1 MDAILAAKKKAHA
14 ADHNL
19 WPIVKRVLRED
30 GSRYWSRYALAILL
44 LSASGACTAAAA
56 WIMKDVINEVFVAR
70 NQTAMMLIPLGITG
84 LFLIRGL
91 TIYGGEVILSRVGNK
106 IVAETQAKLYRKLLT
121 QNAAFFKAFPSG
133 EILTRMTVNA
143 GALRDMLS
151 QLTLSLGRDVMTMIA
166 LLAVMLS
173 QDWTMSLI
181 VFAVGPLAIYSLR
194 KLTQKIQ
201 DVARRSFSSN
211 ADIIATVRDT
221 VQGVQTVKSYQLE
234 QHLDEKLSTIV
245 DKLRRTQN
253 RMAAIQASIAP
264 LIEIFAGAAVAGV
277 IFYAGWKLSAQGQPP
292 GSFFA
297 FITALLMAA
306 EPGRRLARVQGQLVA
321 SSVGVRMIH
330 DILDRPSTEADRPDE
345 PELQI
350 ASGEVAFRNVSFSYG
365 ESIAVLSGVS
375 FVAPGGKTTALV
387 GLSGSGKS
395 TMLSLLERF
404 WTPTAGSIEID
415 GQNIHKVSLK
425 SLRRQIAFVSQDTF
439 LFQGTIKENLV
450 AGTPDRSMED
460 IIAAAQSAQI
470 HEFISGLP
478 LGYDTPVGELGSRL
492 SGGQRQRLS
501 IARAFLKDAPILLL
515 DEPTSALDSETEL
528 ALRQSLDKLSIGR
541 TTIVIAH
548 RLATV
553 IAADQILVLE
563 KGRIVEQGTHRD
575 LIGRGATYARIYD
588 LQKLH

>member
-1 MDAILAAKKKAHA
+1 MEAPTPKSKKTKT
-14 ADHNL
+14 DQNL
-19 WPIVKRVLRED
+19 WPVMKRVLRED
-30 GSRYWSRYALAILL
+30 GSRYWPRYALAVAL
-44 LSASGACTAAAA
+44 LSVSGACTAAAA
-56 WIMKDVINEVFVAR
+56 WIMKDVINEIFVAR
-70 NQTAMMLIPLGITG
+70 NQAAMMLIPLAITG

-91 TIYGGEVILSRVGNK
+91 TIYAGEVTLSRVGNK
-106 IVAETQAKLYRKLLT
+106 IVAETQAKLYRHLLT
-121 QNAAFFKAFPSG
+121 QDAAFFKAYPSG

-151 QLTLSLGRDVMTMIA
+151 QITLSLGRDVMTMLA
-166 LLAVMLS
+166 LLGVMVS
-173 QDWTMSLI
+173 QDFTMALI
-181 VFAVGPLAIYSLR
+181 VFAVGPLAILSLR
-194 KLTQKIQ
+194 ALTQKIR
-201 DVARRSFSSN
+201 DVARRSFTSN
-211 ADIIATVRDT
+211 AEIIATVRDT

-234 QHLDEKLSTIV
+234 DHLNDKLGATV
-245 DKLRRTQN
+245 DKLRRTHN

-264 LIEIFAGAAVAGV
+264 LIEIFAGAAVALV
-277 IFYAGWKLSAQGQPP
+277 IFYAGYRLSQEGQPP

-297 FITALLMAA
+297 FVTALLMAA

-330 DILDRPSTEADRPDE
+330 DILDRPSPEADSPGD
-345 PELQI
+345 PELEVRTGQ
-350 ASGEVAFRNVSFSYG
+350 VAFRDVSFTYG
-365 ESIAVLSGVS
+365 DDIPILSGVS

-404 WTPTAGSIEID
+404 WAPTGGAIEID
-415 GQNIHKVSLK
+415 GQDIQHISLK

-450 AGTPDRSMED
+450 AGTPGRSMED
-460 IIAAAQSAQI
+460 IVAAAKFAQI
-470 HEFISGLP
+470 HDFIAGLP

-492 SGGQRQRLS
+492 SGGQRQRIS

-515 DEPTSALDSETEL
+515 DEPTSALDSETET
-528 ALRQSLDKLSIGR
+528 ALRQSLDTLSKGR

-553 IAADQILVLE
+553 VGADQILVLE
-563 KGRIVEQGTHRD
+563 KGRIVERGTHRD
-575 LIGRGATYARIYD
+575 LISLGSTYARIYD